1 MSEFKLVMQTMKSE
15 LCLPAVVLTHEAA
28 EIGSMALLKLFS
40 V

>member
-15 LCLPAVVLTHEAA
+15 LCLPAAVLTGKAA
-28 EIGSMALLKLFS
+28 EIGSMALLRLFS

>member
-15 LCLPAVVLTHEAA
+15 LCFPAVVLARKAA